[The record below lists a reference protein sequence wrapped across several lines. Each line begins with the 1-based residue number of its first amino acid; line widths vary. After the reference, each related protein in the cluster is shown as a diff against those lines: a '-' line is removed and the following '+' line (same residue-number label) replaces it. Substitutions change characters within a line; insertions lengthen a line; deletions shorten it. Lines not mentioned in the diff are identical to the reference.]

1 MSAAGEGAAIIRA
14 LRPQDSRL
22 EVSAIYEESWRWAYR
37 GIVPQAY
44 LDALPPGRWAA
55 FIDTPG
61 IYTLVADDGG
71 ALAGTA
77 SFCASR
83 FPEYEGM
90 GEIVSLYLREP
101 YAGRGLGRAL
111 LKAAAAAL
119 AALGFED
126 IFLWVLEEN
135 ARAQVLRTRRLCRRR
150 RGDRVRHRRQNAAG
164 AALCAPRRS
173 KQLIITKEI

>member
-1 MSAAGEGAAIIRA
+1 MSAAGEGAVTIRA

-44 LDALPPGRWAA
+44 LDALLPGRWAA

-77 SFCASR
+77 SFWS
-83 FPEYEGM
+83 
-90 GEIVSLYLREP
+90 VSP
-101 YAGRGLGRAL
+101 
-111 LKAAAAAL
+111 
-119 AALGFED
+119 
-126 IFLWVLEEN
+126 
-135 ARAQVLRTRRLCRRR
+135 
-150 RGDRVRHRRQNAAG
+150 
-164 AALCAPRRS
+164 
-173 KQLIITKEI
+173 

>member
-1 MSAAGEGAAIIRA
+1 MNAAGEGAAIIRA

-37 GIVPQAY
+37 GIAPQAY

-111 LKAAAAAL
+111 LEAAAAAL
-119 AALGFED
+119 AAQGFED

-135 ARAQVLRTRRLCRRR
+135 ACARRFYERAGFAAAGEAIECGIGGKTLRELRYVR
-150 RGDRVRHRRQNAAG
+150 RGDRN
-164 AALCAPRRS
+164 S
-173 KQLIITKEI
+173 

>member
-1 MSAAGEGAAIIRA
+1 MSAAGEGAAVIRA

-111 LKAAAAAL
+111 LEAAAAAL
-119 AALGFED
+119 AAQGFED

-135 ARAQVLRTRRLCRRR
+135 ARTRRFYERAGFAAAGEAIECDIGGKTLRELRYVR
-150 RGDRVRHRRQNAAG
+150 RGGDRNGQ
-164 AALCAPRRS
+164 
-173 KQLIITKEI
+173 